1 MIEEAFSD
9 FEIKVFIIYTII
21 NTIVF
26 FVNEY
31 LLKELNKETALEWNI
46 KRYKLYENESNFLK
60 KFLIFGKTYVYSI
73 LYISVLGIILFINI
87 AKFFSNNVRT

>member
-46 KRYKLYENESNFLK
+46 KRYKLYENESNFFK

-73 LYISVLGIILFINI
+73 LYLSVLGIILFINI